1 MTRSLTSVSS
11 IHKCWLEIKWFWKL
25 IFFIFSKTLIDY
37 SNSTLND
44 TMKYFSLLKKIM
56 HVCLTDCHN
65 SRNGNFDSF
74 CYQTQFKSY
83 TLLTRCKW
91 TNLIKSV
98 KAVGTFRQLIP
109 FIVLILRLLRVSH
122 KDECWPCMKYFL
134 ESNLRFVWEIDN

>member
-1 MTRSLTSVSS
+1 MRFRQL
-11 IHKCWLEIKWFWKL
+11 IIFWQLDPQFDECIFHTQML
-25 IFFIFSKTLIDY
+25 IRNKMILKVFFFFIFSKTLIDC

-56 HVCLTDCHN
+56 HLCLTDCHN

-109 FIVLILRLLRVSH
+109 FIILTLRLIRVSH
-122 KDECWPCMKYFL
+122 KDEC
-134 ESNLRFVWEIDN
+134 

>member
-1 MTRSLTSVSS
+1 MSFRQL
-11 IHKCWLEIKWFWKL
+11 IIFWQLDPQFDEGIFHTQML
-25 IFFIFSKTLIDY
+25 IRNKMILKSYFFFFFSKTLINY

-56 HVCLTDCHN
+56 HLCLTDCHN

-91 TNLIKSV
+91 TNLIMSV
-98 KAVGTFRQLIP
+98 SQSSRNISTTDNFY
-109 FIVLILRLLRVSH
+109 H
-122 KDECWPCMKYFL
+122 
-134 ESNLRFVWEIDN
+134 IDS